1 MKVLAITDIHGN
13 LGAVQRIFDK
23 DIQDINVILVCGDIT
38 HFGSI
43 AKTEKILKEITKHG
57 IPTYFVPGNCDNR
70 SLLDLEELAG
80 AINIH
85 GRIVK
90 INQLSIVG
98 IGGSPIT
105 PFNTNI
111 EFSENDFEA
120 IIQIIEKDIEPNK
133 WILCAHSPP
142 YGTAIDLLFNGKHA
156 GSRTIYKFI
165 EKGKP
170 LLSIH
175 GHIHEARG
183 IDKIESIPVVNPG
196 PVRSKYYAIIKV
208 SSSES
213 PKIRIDLKR
222 G

>member
-1 MKVLAITDIHGN
+1 MKILAITDIHGN
-13 LGAVQRIFDK
+13 LGAIQKIFDK
-23 DIQDINVILVCGDIT
+23 EIQDIDAVLVCGDIT

-43 AKTEKILKEITKHG
+43 AKTEEILNEITKHNV
-57 IPTYFVPGNCDNR
+57 PTYFVPGNCDNR
-70 SLLDLEELAG
+70 RLLDLKELAG

-85 GRIVK
+85 GKIVK

-111 EFSENDFEA
+111 EFSEDEFEA
-120 IIQIIEKDIEPNK
+120 IIDGLEKEIEPNK

-142 YGTAIDLLFNGKHA
+142 YGTAVDLLFNGMHA

-165 EKGKP
+165 EKSKP
-170 LLSIH
+170 LVSIH

-183 IDKIESIPVVNPG
+183 IDKIGNIPVVNPG
-196 PVRSKYYAIIKV
+196 PVRSKYYAIIEV
-208 SSSES
+208 TPSESSEV
-213 PKIRIDLKR
+213 RIDLKR